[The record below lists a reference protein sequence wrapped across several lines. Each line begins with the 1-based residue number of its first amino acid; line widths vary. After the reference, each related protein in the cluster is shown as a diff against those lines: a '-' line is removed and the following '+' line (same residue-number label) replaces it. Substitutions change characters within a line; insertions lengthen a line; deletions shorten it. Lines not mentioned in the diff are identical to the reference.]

1 MIKREKCECLIVRVS
16 LTHDW
21 CLCSNTSSLFS
32 DLKFIMPRVRKN
44 VNIMFS
50 NPIWISSS
58 RPNLNFLRLL
68 WRAVPPKCSPA
79 AACCAAPATSTT
91 TPPCVIRY
99 TKEEVS
105 FLSLSIFQSSLR
117 KLVAMNSDWQNE
129 CVTLE
134 SWPHILKPQLVNL
147 ITRPAW
153 AGSRQYDRVQSSSMH
168 LLDFACQGAITI
180 GDIIRALSPLCPL
193 DVSLIRTALADRD
206 I

>member
-105 FLSLSIFQSSLR
+105 FYLYHFPEFIAEISGHEFRLAEWVCDTWVLAPYSKTSTGQPHHQTGLSWISSI
-117 KLVAMNSDWQNE
+117 W
-129 CVTLE
+129 
-134 SWPHILKPQLVNL
+134 
-147 ITRPAW
+147 
-153 AGSRQYDRVQSSSMH
+153 SSSEFEH
-168 LLDFACQGAITI
+168 ASAWF
-180 GDIIRALSPLCPL
+180 R
-193 DVSLIRTALADRD
+193 VSRRHHHRRHH
-206 I
+206 